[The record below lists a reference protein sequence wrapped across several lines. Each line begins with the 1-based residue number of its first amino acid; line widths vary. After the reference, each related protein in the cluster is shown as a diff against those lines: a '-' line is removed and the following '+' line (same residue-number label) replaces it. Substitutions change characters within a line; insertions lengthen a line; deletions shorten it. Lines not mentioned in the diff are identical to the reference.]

1 MLFQR
6 QISSLPFMQWLWQTK
21 ENRRLLFWVT
31 IVIAAQFAVFKFLY
45 PFPNFMPPDS
55 NSYMEAAWN
64 NQFINMWAIGYSKFL
79 RFVSSF
85 SNSHF
90 VLILLQYLLLQA
102 SILYLL
108 FTIRYLL
115 APATWVFLVLLF
127 ANVLNP
133 LVPHI
138 SNFVSTDAL
147 FTALSV
153 TWFTQLL
160 WILHGA
166 SKRLL
171 LIHAFI
177 LLFAFMVRYN
187 ALYYPFISIII
198 IAFTDHSLKV
208 KAASVGFTIFLLA
221 LFIGRTEYEY
231 YKLTGKAQYS
241 AFGGWQIASNALY
254 GYAHSKQ
261 LPVSAVPERFQP
273 LHAIVNRHMD
283 SISRLSYRPDL
294 DVAIYYLWDL
304 KSPLRVY
311 MAKEWRKDTASDFFK
326 KWSSL
331 APLYADYGR
340 YLIRKHPI
348 QFLKYYAWPNTV
360 KYYAPPTKFMGIYNM
375 GQDSVEQIAASWFG
389 WKNKKLSTYFK
400 GKKIEVTEGFTI
412 ISGII
417 NFVFVIS
424 FLSFVLLAGF
434 SKSGFLSRRILWIT
448 ISIWFCNMI
457 FSVFAAP
464 IELRYQLFPIFIT
477 FCFMLLLVS
486 FVIQECMTKP
496 TPIENREVSQPSD
509 IEIHKQI
516 EPSI

>member
-1 MLFQR
+1 M
-6 QISSLPFMQWLWQTK
+6 PFNEWLWQEK
-21 ENRRLLFWVT
+21 QNRHLLLWISF
-31 IVIAAQFAVFKFLY
+31 IIAIQFAVFKFLY

-85 SNSHF
+85 TNSHF
-90 VLILLQYLLLQA
+90 VLVLLQYLLLQI

-115 APATWVFLVLLF
+115 SPAKWVFILILF
-127 ANVLNP
+127 AVTMNP
-133 LVPHI
+133 LVVHI

-166 SKRLL
+166 TKRLVVM
-171 LIHAFI
+171 HAFI

-187 ALYYPFISIII
+187 ALYYPLISIII
-198 IAFTDHSLKV
+198 IAFTDLSLKNKV
-208 KAASVGFTIFLLA
+208 AIGSFIIILLA

-231 YKLTGKAQYS
+231 YKLTGKVQYS
-241 AFGGWQIASNALY
+241 AFGGWQMASNALY

-261 LPVSAVPERFQP
+261 IPLYEVPVRFRE
-273 LHAIVNRHMD
+273 LHAIVNHHID
-283 SISRLSYRPDL
+283 SISRLPHRPDL
-294 DVAIYYLWDL
+294 DVAVYYLWDL

-311 MAKEWRKDTASDFFK
+311 MDKEWRKDTALDFFK
-326 KWSSL
+326 NWAYV
-331 APLYADYGR
+331 APLYADYGK
-340 YLIRKHPI
+340 YLIRKCPI
-348 QFLKYYAWPNTV
+348 SFLKYYVWPNAV
-360 KYYAPPTKFMGIYNM
+360 KYYVPPTKFMGIYNM
-375 GQDSVEQIAASWFG
+375 GNDSVEKIAASWFG
-389 WKNKKLSTYFK
+389 WENKKVSTYFK
-400 GKKIEVTEGFTI
+400 GKKIEVTESFTI
-412 ISGII
+412 ISAVI

-424 FLSFVLLAGF
+424 FFSFVFL
-434 SKSGFLSRRILWIT
+434 SGFAKSSVSARRVLWLT
-448 ISIWFCNMI
+448 VSIWFCNMI
-457 FSVFAAP
+457 FSVLAAP

-477 FCFMLLLVS
+477 FCFMLILLS
-486 FVIQECMTKP
+486 FVIEKSMTKP
-496 TPIENREVSQPSD
+496 SPIENSEILHNSEVD
-509 IEIHKQI
+509 IIHKQI

>member
-1 MLFQR
+1 MLFQQ
-6 QISSLPFMQWLWQTK
+6 QISSLPFTPWLWQDK

-31 IVIAAQFAVFKFLY
+31 VSIAVQFAVFKFLY

-64 NQFINMWAIGYSKFL
+64 NQIINMWAIGYSKFL
-79 RFVSSF
+79 RFISSF
-85 SNSHF
+85 TNSHF
-90 VLILLQYLLLQA
+90 ALVLLQYILLQV

-115 APATWVFLVLLF
+115 SPAKWVFLVLLF
-127 ANVLNP
+127 AVTINP
-133 LVPHI
+133 LVFHI

-160 WILHGA
+160 WILYGA

-171 LIHAFI
+171 VIHAFI

-187 ALYYPFISIII
+187 ALYYPFISMII
-198 IAFTDHSLKV
+198 IAFTDLPLKA
-208 KAASVGFTIFLLA
+208 KVGSAGLIIGLLA
-221 LFIGRTEYEY
+221 LFIGRTEYAY

-241 AFGGWQIASNALY
+241 AFGGWQMASNALY
-254 GYAHSKQ
+254 GYAHTKQ
-261 LPVSAVPERFQP
+261 LPVNNVPKRFQP
-273 LHAIVNRHMD
+273 LHAVVNRHMD
-283 SISRLSYRPDL
+283 SISRLPYRPDL
-294 DVAIYYLWDL
+294 DVAIYYLWDF

-311 MAKEWRKDTASDFFK
+311 MSKQWRKDTASDFFK
-326 KWSSL
+326 KWASL
-331 APLYADYGR
+331 APLYSDYGK
-340 YLIRKHPI
+340 YLIRKHPVE
-348 QFLKYYAWPNTV
+348 FLKYYAWPNTV

-389 WKNKKLSTYFK
+389 WKNKSLPTHFK
-400 GKKIEVTEGFTI
+400 GKKINITEGFTI
-412 ISGII
+412 VSGII
-417 NFVFVIS
+417 NFVLVIS
-424 FLSFVLLAGF
+424 LLSFVFL
-434 SKSGFLSRRILWIT
+434 SGFAKSSFLTRRILWLT
-448 ISIWFCNMI
+448 VLVWFCNMI

-486 FVIQECMTKP
+486 YVIQECMTKP
-496 TPIENREVSQPSD
+496 SPTENRLVSQPSD
-509 IEIHKQI
+509 VEIHKQI

>member
-1 MLFQR
+1 MLFQK
-6 QISSLPFMQWLWQTK
+6 QISLMPFKEWLWQEK
-21 ENRRLLFWVT
+21 QNRRLLLW
-31 IVIAAQFAVFKFLY
+31 ISILIAIQFTVFKFLY

-85 SNSHF
+85 TNSHF
-90 VLILLQYLLLQA
+90 ALVLLQYFLLQI

-115 APATWVFLVLLF
+115 SPAKWVFYVLLF
-127 ANVLNP
+127 AVTINP
-133 LVPHI
+133 LVIHI
-138 SNFVSTDAL
+138 SNFISTDAL

-171 LIHAFI
+171 VIHAFI

-187 ALYYPFISIII
+187 ALYYPLISIVV
-198 IAFTDHSLKV
+198 IAITDLQLKA
-208 KAASVGFTIFLLA
+208 KAGSVGLIIGLLA

-241 AFGGWQIASNALY
+241 AFGGWQMASNALY

-261 LPVSAVPERFQP
+261 LPVSAVPARFRP
-273 LHAIVNRHMD
+273 LHAVVNKHMD
-283 SISRLSYRPDL
+283 SISRLPYRPDL

-326 KWSSL
+326 KWASL

-348 QFLKYYAWPNTV
+348 DFLKYYAWPNAV

-375 GQDSVEQIAASWFG
+375 GRDSVDKIAASWFG
-389 WKNKKLSTYFK
+389 WKNKKLTTYFK
-400 GKKIEVTEGFTI
+400 GKKIDATEGFTI
-412 ISGII
+412 ISGVI
-417 NFVFVIS
+417 NIVFVIS
-424 FLSFVLLAGF
+424 FLSFVFL
-434 SKSGFLSRRILWIT
+434 SGFANSSLFSRRILWL
-448 ISIWFCNMI
+448 SVAIWFCNMI

-464 IELRYQLFPIFIT
+464 IELRYQLFPIFVT
-477 FCFMLLLVS
+477 FCFMLLFVS
-486 FVIQECMTKP
+486 FVIQESMTKP
-496 TPIENREVSQPSD
+496 SSIENGVLIQAPNA
-509 IEIHKQI
+509 EIHKQI